1 MQKANGKLSPW
12 GIYHIFKAI
21 KHPKVVDLALTAVLP
36 QLQRQGVAAV
46 LITELQ
52 KELIRYGVKEVET
65 TGILKSTPKLF
76 KLGKISNIYSI
87 NVEDAM

>member
-12 GIYHIFKAI
+12 GIYNIFRAI
-21 KHPKVVDLALTAVLP
+21 NHPKVVDLALTAVLP

-52 KELIRYGVKEVET
+52 K
-65 TGILKSTPKLF
+65 
-76 KLGKISNIYSI
+76 N
-87 NVEDAM
+87 